1 MRVIHGLKS
10 WKVRAGFMLGV
21 LGLLVVYGFS
31 GVSGEESHR
40 SSLAASFL
48 VISADGSVIVSSD
61 RSNRVALWDG
71 DSLKLREIKSG
82 YPANTCDFEISPNG
96 KVFGSSDRGF
106 TLWDVATGKLR
117 FTSQDQSGSVYDI
130 SFSPD
135 GKLFANTSFDGS
147 VKLWD
152 VDSGRLRMTLKGHK
166 GYVTSAKFSPDGR
179 KLASSGSDGAV
190 KIWDVSSGKVQETIM
205 FWPDSSN
212 YVCFSDDGDTL
223 FVTNSRTLALDL
235 RTGKKKFELKT
246 PGYWTDFQDYSATT
260 STLVT
265 SAWKLGTEEKIVSLW
280 DSHTGALKRTLDG
293 IVGVAYAHFSP
304 DGSLLM
310 ICSVKE
316 SFLASDG
323 NWGSTIRLWDVAEGK
338 MVASKEFPKFDLQGA
353 VFTPDSSTIV
363 YDEDGLKKWRIR

>member
-1 MRVIHGLKS
+1 MRVVHGLKS
-10 WKVRAGFMLGV
+10 WKVRASFLLGV
-21 LGLLVVYGFS
+21 LGVFVVYGFS

-40 SSLAASFL
+40 SSLAASSL
-48 VISADGSVIVSSD
+48 EISADGSVIVSSD

-82 YPANTCDFEISPNG
+82 YPANTCDFEISPDG

-152 VDSGRLRMTLKGHK
+152 IDSGRLRMTLKGHK

-179 KLASSGSDGAV
+179 KLASSGSDGAI

-205 FWPDSSN
+205 LWPDSSN

-223 FVTNSRTLALDL
+223 FVANSGTLALDL

-246 PGYWTDFQDYSATT
+246 PGYWTEFQDYSAKT

-265 SAWKLGTEEKIVSLW
+265 SAWKLGTEEVIVSLW

-293 IVGVAYAHFSP
+293 IVGVTCAHFSP

-353 VFTPDSSTIV
+353 VFTPDSSTII
-363 YDEDGLKKWRIR
+363 YDEDGLKKWRVR